1 MQNFPQIYAVNTLLS
16 IVGTTGIGKTKLSI
30 DLANELKTEIF
41 SCDSRQFYKEMPI
54 GTAAPSKE
62 ELMQATHHFIG
73 QRSVSE
79 PYSIGQ
85 YEHDALEGLE
95 NSFKKFPILILVG
108 GSMMY
113 EKAVLE
119 GLHPLPTADAVNQE
133 KLAAL
138 WQDQGLEALQKLL
151 LELDPLYSSQVDLQN
166 PRRLLRAID
175 IIWQTGS
182 PYSTLLQESK
192 EARFFNSIRIGI
204 KAPRELIYERINQ
217 RVDSMMEK
225 GLLEEVKSL
234 LPYKDYPALQT
245 VGYSELFQY
254 FENLCTLE
262 TAIEEIKKNSR
273 RFAKRQLTWYR
284 KENDIFWVD
293 HTHAFEQSMQYLK
306 THPLDPLKA
315 PLQND

>member
-1 MQNFPQIYAVNTLLS
+1 MKTLLS

-30 DLANELKTEIF
+30 DLAKELKTEIF

-62 ELMQATHHFIG
+62 ELQEATHHFIG

-85 YEHDALEGLE
+85 YEHDVVEELEI
-95 NSFKKFPILILVG
+95 SFKKSSLLILVG

-119 GLHPLPTADAVNQE
+119 GLHPLPTANDENQA
-133 KLAAL
+133 KLLEL
-138 WQDQGLEALQKLL
+138 WQTKGLQALQNLL
-151 LELDPLYSSQVDLQN
+151 LELDPLYHNQVDLQN
-166 PRRLLRAID
+166 PRRLLRALD
-175 IIWQTGS
+175 IIWQTKS

-192 EARFFNSIRIGI
+192 SSRFFQSIRIGI

-217 RVDSMMEK
+217 RVETMMRK

-234 LPYKDYPALQT
+234 LPFKDYPALQT

-254 FENLCTLE
+254 FENLCSLE
-262 TAIEEIKKNSR
+262 NAVEEIKKNSR

-293 HTHAFEQSMQYLK
+293 HSDAFEQSMQYLK
-306 THPLDPLKA
+306 THPFAPMEPLSST
-315 PLQND
+315 NN